1 MSLIE
6 YLEDDKWNGAL
17 RRSFE
22 GAIDLLQ
29 NDRFRMTSS
38 SVDDMR
44 SWLTSGGVSR
54 ARLQLD
60 RQMEARRLGEQR
72 QNEIHEFL
80 GQLAQEHR
88 QSLMKLIADG
98 TIPWNQADFL
108 TTCGMSEPEFEALLQ
123 QISAGENPFEAWMLS
138 NRYPQ
143 ETIDQLYQIID
154 RWLVKAGLRFPEP
167 PIDPNLN

>member
-6 YLEDDKWNGAL
+6 HLEDENWHKAL

-29 NDRFRMTSS
+29 HDRFRMTSS

-44 SWLTSGGVSR
+44 SWLASGGVSR

-60 RQMEARRLGEQR
+60 RQMEARRLGDQR
-72 QNEIHEFL
+72 QNEIREFL

-88 QSLMKLIADG
+88 QSLMKLIADDI
-98 TIPWNQADFL
+98 IPWNQADFL
-108 TTCGMSEPEFEALLQ
+108 ATSGMSEPEFEVLWQ
-123 QISAGENPFEAWMLS
+123 QISAGENPFEVWMLS
-138 NRYPQ
+138 NGYPQ

>member
-6 YLEDDKWNGAL
+6 HLENDNWQEAL

-22 GAIDLLQ
+22 VAIDLLQ

-44 SWLTSGGVSR
+44 CWLANGGVSR

-60 RQMEARRLGEQR
+60 RDMAARRLGSQR
-72 QNEIHEFL
+72 QNEIREFL
-80 GQLAQEHR
+80 GQLAQEHQ
-88 QSLMKLIADG
+88 QSLMRLIADG
-98 TIPWNQADFL
+98 IIPWNQADFL
-108 TTCGMSEPEFEALLQ
+108 ATCGIPEPEFEVLCQ
-123 QISAGENPFEAWMLS
+123 QISDGGNPFETWMRS
-138 NRYPQ
+138 NGYPQ

-154 RWLVKAGLRFPEP
+154 RWLVKAGLRFPDP